1 MVVKASPDRAA
12 EEGSALRKP
21 LMRRVNSFARL
32 HDPCAGALSMF
43 YRQGFTIEA
52 YDAAERDVAE
62 VNAPRLPTNIRDL
75 RPETVMLKNGARSM
89 IDELEKVGDVTL
101 CRLMTGGSDPEHEP
115 RLCARGLAEIP

>member
-1 MVVKASPDRAA
+1 MIPVRA
-12 EEGSALRKP
+12 L
-21 LMRRVNSFARL
+21 LI
-32 HDPCAGALSMF
+32 F

-101 CRLMTGGSDPEHEP
+101 CRLMTGGDPEHEP
-115 RLCARGLAEIP
+115 RLCARGLAEVP